1 MTRAR
6 PLIDGTRAI
15 VRLLPT
21 VSMPLTVAAYV
32 LAVVA
37 AAAPIGMIVVA
48 GALVDRFAHGGA
60 RLGAGTSALL
70 VSLPVLL
77 VVHEA
82 ARQALV
88 VVSGSLGRRVDGA
101 LRDRVLEASLAPAG
115 IAHLEDPELRAVFG
129 AARNLSPFF
138 FTPGDAAQQ
147 LPWGLLPRVQ
157 GVLALILVVLL
168 SPVAGVIALAVFV
181 IAQVLAIGTIINLV
195 TSSAFGMLTPE
206 IVYLRELAMTA
217 PPAKEVRIFGLGSW
231 LDARFTAL
239 ARRKL
244 DDALAARRGQLRSF
258 ARIGVLLGLGLAV
271 TGSIVGWQAARGSSL
286 AALVTMTL
294 ALLRVFSPPNTMPD
308 ISIVYGSMTI
318 ASVER
323 AASQVVP
330 SVPVPD
336 APRPIA
342 GPNAEI
348 AFRTVRFGYGE
359 RPVLDGLNLVIP
371 AGQQLAI
378 VGLNGSGKT
387 TLVKLLCRLYDPQI
401 GSVSVDGIDL
411 RAFEPT
417 AWRAQLAVL
426 FQEFI
431 RWQLPAS
438 DNVALRADSDG
449 TAPEVTAAAT
459 RAGVIE
465 IIGALPDGWETPLSS
480 GAAGGVDLSGGQ
492 WQRVALARAF
502 HAVSHGAR
510 VLVFDEPTANLDAR
524 AEQQFFDDV
533 LASRTLRTTPT
544 GEPITTILIS
554 HRFATVRHA
563 DRIIVLSDG
572 RVAEDGTHEQLL
584 AADGEYASLF
594 EIQARAFQEEVV

>member
-1 MTRAR
+1 
-6 PLIDGTRAI
+6 
-15 VRLLPT
+15 
-21 VSMPLTVAAYV
+21 MPLTVAAYV

-206 IVYLRELAMTA
+206 IVYLRELTMTA

-417 AWRAQLAVL
+417 AWRAQLTVL